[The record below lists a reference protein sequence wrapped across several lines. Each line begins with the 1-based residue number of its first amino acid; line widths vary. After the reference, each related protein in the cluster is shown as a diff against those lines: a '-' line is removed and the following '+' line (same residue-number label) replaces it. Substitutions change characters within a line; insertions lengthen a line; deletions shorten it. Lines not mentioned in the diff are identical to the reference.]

1 MTVSVPMKLERTV
14 TLGLVATVLLQT
26 AGALVWVGAAESRI
40 VGLEHEMNVRWDVSQ
55 RLARLEGE
63 TAIVREQLQ
72 RIEEHLLDYRG
83 YQSDDHEN

>member
-1 MTVSVPMKLERTV
+1 MSIPMKLERTV
-14 TLGLVATVLLQT
+14 TLGLIATVLLQT

-40 VGLEHEMNVRWDVSQ
+40 AGLEHEMNVRWGVSQ

-72 RIEEHLLDYRG
+72 RIEAHLLDYRG
-83 YQSDDHEN
+83 YRSDDHEN